1 MKTSNSKGLG
11 LAVAMFAA
19 AMLAM
24 VPEANAWPVNRH
36 HPGRS
41 SGMSVQ
47 SWLASGGFASRT
59 HTIRSFSYEPAALAP
74 GDAVVITAEN
84 VGIMSGRTT
93 LGVAAKGDRFIVK
106 QVVGSWLGA
115 NLEVDGKQIN
125 GWVWSPHVEPD
136 RTSSVETPPA
146 KLPPAQVAVECS
158 PYRPYRTNRRYRR

>member
-1 MKTSNSKGLG
+1 MKTSNSKRLG
-11 LAVAMFAA
+11 LAVAVFAV

-41 SGMSVQ
+41 SGRTVQ
-47 SWLASGGFASRT
+47 EWWASGGFASRT

-74 GDAVVITAEN
+74 GDAVVITAEDA
-84 VGIMSGRTT
+84 GIMSGRTT

-106 QVVGSWLGA
+106 QIVGPWLGA
-115 NLEVDGKQIN
+115 TIDVNGKPIS
-125 GWVWSPHVEPD
+125 GWVWSGHVDPD
-136 RTSSVETPPA
+136 RSAVVTTPSEEVPA
-146 KLPPAQVAVECS
+146 ARIAVECK